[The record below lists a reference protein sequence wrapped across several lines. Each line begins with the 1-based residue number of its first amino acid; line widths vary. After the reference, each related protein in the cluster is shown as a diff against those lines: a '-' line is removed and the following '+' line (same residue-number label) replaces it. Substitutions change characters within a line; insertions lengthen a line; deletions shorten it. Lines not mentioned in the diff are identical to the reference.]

1 LRNQFC
7 FCILHVFLRNTCS
20 TFFLCNSCR
29 ESRLEEPEPRR
40 AEEAD
45 RGEGSDLESV
55 SVTRSG
61 KRGRRSLA
69 IGRSEEA
76 AAPPRNAKRSRP
88 SAPTVAAAGDAEQV
102 ALTSPSS
109 SKKVQGRM
117 SDSGV
122 MVSVKDGRVL
132 SRHLELKKAY
142 GTGHRNILNTN
153 T

>member
-1 LRNQFC
+1 M

-20 TFFLCNSCR
+20 TVFLCNSCR